1 MRLFIAIPFSE
12 EFRGELI
19 RVQKEM
25 RQNGVEGNFSRAA
38 NLHLTVAFIGEVK
51 DPAPALKALQSVSL
65 PELTLRSG
73 RLGNFGEILWVGL
86 QKNPA
91 LEQYVSDVRSALDA
105 AGVPYDKKKFRPH
118 ITLVRRAWWPG
129 GLQVADLAEAARVSM
144 NVEKVCLMK
153 SERLNGKLTYTAV
166 GEVHCPEDNT

>member
-12 EFRGELI
+12 EFRGALI
-19 RVQKEM
+19 RVQNEM

-38 NLHLTVAFIGEVK
+38 NLHLTVAFIGELE
-51 DPAPALKALQSVSL
+51 DAGPALEALKSVPL
-65 PELTLRSG
+65 PELTLKSG

-86 QKNPA
+86 QRNPA
-91 LEQYVSDVRSALDA
+91 LEQYVADVRVALEA

-129 GLQVADLAEAARVSM
+129 GLAVADLAEAPRVRM
-144 NVEKVCLMK
+144 DVDRVCLMK

-166 GEVHCPEDNT
+166 GEVHRPEENT

>member
-19 RVQKEM
+19 RVQNEM

-51 DPAPALKALQSVSL
+51 DSAPAMTALQSVPL
-65 PELTLRSG
+65 PELELRSG
-73 RLGNFGEILWVGL
+73 RLGNFGEILWIGL
-86 QKNPA
+86 QRNPA
-91 LEQYVSDVRSALDA
+91 LEQYVADVRAALEA
-105 AGVPYDKKKFRPH
+105 AGVSYDKKKFRPN

-129 GLQVADLAEAARVSM
+129 GLQVADLAEAPRASMRVDR
-144 NVEKVCLMK
+144 VCLMK

-166 GEVHCPEDNT
+166 GEVHRP